1 MASLNILVSARTGVS
16 KTFADAAV
24 STSAETIA
32 IPGHCFDT
40 GDMIRFSNSGGAL
53 PTPLVATQHY
63 YVINSTEGKIK
74 VATSAANATAGTA
87 VNLTAASGGGTHTVK
102 LVEKAFTDLT
112 KVATADAKD
121 CALALAKYFEKQA
134 SGTANGPASIQIS
147 EDCDAPV
154 AATGTIT
161 ITHANVSDADTVTIG
176 GTVITAKTS
185 ASDDTVE
192 WTIGA
197 NATAD
202 GVALAACINKNLTL
216 SRIMTASA
224 ASGVVTLTMKVKGV
238 IGNSITLATSD
249 ATAFALVAMAS
260 GAGGACNTVSTYSL
274 GL

>member
-16 KTFADAAV
+16 KTFVDAAV
-24 STSAETIA
+24 STSAETISL
-32 IPGHCFDT
+32 PGHCLDT
-40 GDMIRFSNSGGAL
+40 GDLIRFSNSGGTL
-53 PTPLVATQHY
+53 PAPLVATQHY
-63 YVINSTEGKIK
+63 YVINASVGTIK

-87 VNLTAASGGGTHTVK
+87 VNLTSAAGGGTHTVK

-112 KVATADAKD
+112 KISTANATD
-121 CALALAKYFEKQA
+121 CALALSQYFQKQA

-147 EDCDAPV
+147 EECDAPV

-161 ITHANVSDADTVTIG
+161 ITHANVTDADTVTIG

-185 ASDDTVE
+185 ASDDTIE

-202 GVALAACINKNLTL
+202 ATALAATINKNLTL
-216 SRIMTASA
+216 SRIMTASSS
-224 ASGVVTLTMKVKGV
+224 SGVVTLTMKVKGV